1 MSSSIAIHAQ
11 NLSKCYHIYSNPGD
25 RLKQA
30 LYPGYLKKIGLAT
43 PKFFD
48 EFWALNS
55 IDFEIRKGETVGIIG
70 RNGSGKSTLLQ
81 LICGVLNPTNGSIK
95 TKGRIAALLELGS
108 GFNPEFTGRENVY
121 MNATVL
127 GLSTQEIESNFKK
140 IEEFADIGEFIDQ
153 PVKTYSSGMMV
164 RLAFAVIAHV
174 NADILVVD
182 EALAVGD
189 AVFTQK
195 CMRFIRKFMEN
206 GTLLFVSHDT
216 NSVLNLCSRVI
227 WLDKGALRQIGKSD
241 EVVKD
246 YLQFTLQEIYGDEVK
261 LNETKPK
268 IETGYISDDNT
279 TKSNGKN
286 VDVVYE
292 SHYLI
297 KDNLCDANGWSTGAG
312 QITFVNIRRAEN
324 EINDASFQGSELVTL
339 TIRAAIHQFFEKPI
353 LGFVVKDKL
362 GQVLFGENTL
372 ALGRKSLVMVA
383 EGASIEAQFTFELP
397 MLPNGEYSVMAS
409 LADGDIFSNIQHH
422 YLHDAFIIQ
431 IASQKIRYGLV
442 GLKFYDVNFGRIT

>member
-1 MSSSIAIHAQ
+1 MSSSIAIYAQ
-11 NLSKCYHIYSNPGD
+11 NLSKCYHIYSSPGD

-30 LYPGYLKKIGLAT
+30 LYPHCLKKIGLGA
-43 PKFFD
+43 PRFFD
-48 EFWALNS
+48 EFWALKN

-81 LICGVLNPTNGSIK
+81 LICGVLNPTHGSIK

-140 IEEFADIGEFIDQ
+140 IEDFADIGEFIDQ

-195 CMRFIRKFMEN
+195 CMRFIRKFMES

-216 NSVLNLCSRVI
+216 NSVLNLCNRVI

-261 LNETKPK
+261 LQGTKPK
-268 IETGYISDDNT
+268 TNTAYISDDNT
-279 TKSNGKN
+279 KPDGKN
-286 VDVVYE
+286 IDLAYE

-312 QITFVNIRRAEN
+312 QITSVNIRHSED
-324 EINDASFQGSELVTL
+324 EIKDASFQGSESVIL
-339 TIRAAIHQFFEKPI
+339 TIRAVTHKFFEKPI

-372 ALGRKSLVMVA
+372 ALGSKSLVMVT
-383 EGASIEAQFTFELP
+383 EGATIEAQFTFELP
-397 MLPNGEYSVMAS
+397 MLPNGDYSVMAS
-409 LADGDIFSNIQHH
+409 LADGDIFSNTQHH

-442 GLKFYDVNFGRIT
+442 GLKFYDVNFERIK